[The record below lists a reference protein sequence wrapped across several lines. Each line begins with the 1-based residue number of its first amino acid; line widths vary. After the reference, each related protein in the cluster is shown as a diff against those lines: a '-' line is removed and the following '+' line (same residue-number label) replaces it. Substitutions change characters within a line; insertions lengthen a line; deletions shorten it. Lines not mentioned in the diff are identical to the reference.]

1 MEAARSL
8 PFYDTTTL
16 YSLGNVFNEKAF
28 KYEVWL
34 CHEHM
39 KMGFDEIFNT
49 SVSDRKDYIRIHNK
63 IMSEQKA
70 KSGGA

>member
-1 MEAARSL
+1 
-8 PFYDTTTL
+8 
-16 YSLGNVFNEKAF
+16 VFNEKAF
-28 KYEVWL
+28 KHEIWL

-39 KMGFDEIFNT
+39 KMSFDEIFNT

>member
-1 MEAARSL
+1 M
-8 PFYDTTTL
+8 
-16 YSLGNVFNEKAF
+16 GNVFNEKVF
-28 KYEVWL
+28 KHEIWL

-39 KMGFDEIFNT
+39 KMSFDEIFNT